1 MKRTI
6 PKTIAQTLCPDRS
19 SLDAR
24 APLTLILSP
33 EGRGEGEGHVTH
45 CAQTHRVGFLRPILI
60 SAIILSGI
68 VRTALAQ
75 PRAAV
80 DFQLLK
86 INTNF
91 ISSPQFTYTGA
102 EQFQADQR
110 ERWLEVEVTF
120 ACAPEFTDELTLK
133 YFILFNGKLLTGEV
147 THVNIPAGRDNR
159 SVMYVTPKTLERLML
174 GRTVTNNALQNTAVQ
189 LMQQG
194 ALKDEI
200 SAQRAAAQWY
210 ATLPQVSGLVLNKNE
225 TPFAPLYWDRYCQ
238 IKTAR

>member
-1 MKRTI
+1 MKRTSWVSI
-6 PKTIAQTLCPDRS
+6 SQIVYAS
-19 SLDAR
+19 
-24 APLTLILSP
+24 LTLVLSP
-33 EGRGEGEGHVTH
+33 RSEGRGKGEGWATH
-45 CAQTHRVGFLRPILI
+45 ITQAARAGVLIPILI
-60 SAIILSGI
+60 SATILAGI
-68 VRTALAQ
+68 PTLMRAQ

-110 ERWLEVEVTF
+110 EKWLEVEVTF

-133 YFILFNGKLLTGEV
+133 YFILVNGKLLTGEV
-147 THVNIPAGRDNR
+147 THVNIPAGRENR
-159 SVMYVTPKTLERLML
+159 SVMYVTPKTLQRLML
-174 GRTVTNNALQNTAVQ
+174 GRTVTNNALQNAAVQ

-194 ALKDEI
+194 ALKDEL
-200 SAQRAAAQWY
+200 SAQRAAPQWY
-210 ATLPQVSGLVLNKNE
+210 ATLPQVAGLVLNKNE

-238 IKTAR
+238 IKTPR